1 MTLLGQVAATWRYPV
16 KSLQGLPV
24 DELDIGRAGVVGD
37 RAFGLIDQ
45 ATGLLLS
52 AKHVR
57 ELLEASATDHTVT
70 LPDGTTHPIGS
81 AATDEALGRWL
92 GRPVTLRRPED
103 TGAVRYRMSF
113 GPRGPERRVVDV
125 PTPEGTYLDVAPVHL
140 LTTASLAAGAAARPD
155 LDWDVR
161 RFRPNLVVDVPSSGF
176 VEDGWAGLRLRVG
189 EAELVTEAR
198 TLRCAMPM
206 RAQRGLERTP
216 ELFRALVELNDNH
229 LGLYCQVVTPGR
241 VRVGDAVTAVT
252 TA

>member
-1 MTLLGQVAATWRYPV
+1 V
-16 KSLQGLPV
+16 
-24 DELDIGRAGVVGD
+24 
-37 RAFGLIDQ
+37 
-45 ATGLLLS
+45 
-52 AKHVR
+52 
-57 ELLEASATDHTVT
+57 
-70 LPDGTTHPIGS
+70 
-81 AATDEALGRWL
+81 
-92 GRPVTLRRPED
+92 
-103 TGAVRYRMSF
+103 
-113 GPRGPERRVVDV
+113 
-125 PTPEGTYLDVAPVHL
+125 
-140 LTTASLAAGAAARPD
+140 AARPD